1 MSVWQKWS
9 DELHTF
15 WEQAAANYRP
25 MTGRPGCSVITQV
38 DVDSIT
44 YTKTTLGIPPGVKN
58 WYLSVVGMCSHKC
71 AAWTPLVV
79 TNVHAY
85 IRYTEPRAPV
95 EFDQSTTGR
104 FGR

>member
-1 MSVWQKWS
+1 MFCAISSVWQKWS

-58 WYLSVVGMCSHKC
+58 WYLSVVGMCSHK
-71 AAWTPLVV
+71 
-79 TNVHAY
+79 
-85 IRYTEPRAPV
+85 
-95 EFDQSTTGR
+95 
-104 FGR
+104 